1 MSNGDHNLQDDAE
14 LDEFLAGRDA
24 LSRQLAALAQPEAP
38 KQVNDAIMASIEA
51 QLAQERAAQLA
62 QERAAQTVQQAQAM
76 AAAPAAQNAPAV
88 QAAQAGRVTQVATR
102 RPAANMARWRAPAAL
117 AASLVGV
124 LLLTLEWQRGDYAQQ
139 AQMTAAAPEQKP
151 VASTPQAAEQPA
163 PQPAP
168 PALPAA
174 MAGGKAD
181 GRDRETTSVTAA
193 ASAAAATSPSG
204 HITPSPSPARPAPA
218 LSASRAELAAKSA
231 PSLLADADKAPEPI
245 IITPPAEQ
253 FLRARSA
260 PTANLAAA
268 VPPPVTSAPLAAP
281 MSPSPA
287 TTLSYASRSAPS
299 MPPAAPIALPAPPPA
314 PPAPPPA
321 PVLAP
326 IPAQATSAT
335 PVVAAATA
343 PTLVTVTGSA
353 RKAMSPADTA
363 RAAEWLH
370 VIDEMLKADL
380 RQDARE
386 EWRKF
391 NLAYPDY
398 PVPEQ
403 LVKRIEAIN

>member
-14 LDEFLAGRDA
+14 LDEFLAGRDD

-51 QLAQERAAQLA
+51 QLAQERAAQ
-62 QERAAQTVQQAQAM
+62 TVQQAQA
-76 AAAPAAQNAPAV
+76 AETTPATQNAPAV
-88 QAAQAGRVTQVATR
+88 QAAQAGSVTQVATR

-124 LLLTLEWQRGDYAQQ
+124 LLLTLELQRGDYAQQ

-151 VASTPQAAEQPA
+151 VASTPQAAE
-163 PQPAP
+163 P
-168 PALPAA
+168 PALPSAA
-174 MAGGKAD
+174 P
-181 GRDRETTSVTAA
+181 EHVTIAA
-193 ASAAAATSPSG
+193 ASPSG
-204 HITPSPSPARPAPA
+204 YIAPSPSAARPAPA
-218 LSASRAELAAKSA
+218 PSTLRAESTGKSA
-231 PSLLADADKAPEPI
+231 PSLLADADKVPEPI
-245 IITPPAEQ
+245 AITPPAEQ
-253 FLRARSA
+253 FVRARSA
-260 PTANLAAA
+260 PIANLAAA
-268 VPPPVTSAPLAAP
+268 IPPPVARAPISAPLAAP
-281 MSPSPA
+281 
-287 TTLSYASRSAPS
+287 LSYAA
-299 MPPAAPIALPAPPPA
+299 PPA

-321 PVLAP
+321 PAP
-326 IPAQATSAT
+326 ATSAT
-335 PVVAAATA
+335 TVVAAATA

-403 LVKRIEAIN
+403 LAKRIDAIN

>member
-24 LSRQLAALAQPEAP
+24 LSRQLASLAQPEAP
-38 KQVNDAIMASIEA
+38 KQVNDAVMASIE
-51 QLAQERAAQLA
+51 AQLA
-62 QERAAQTVQQAQAM
+62 QERAAQTVQQAQA
-76 AAAPAAQNAPAV
+76 AETTPATQNAPAV
-88 QAAQAGRVTQVATR
+88 QAAQAGSVTQVATR

-151 VASTPQAAEQPA
+151 VASTPQAAE
-163 PQPAP
+163 P
-168 PALPAA
+168 PALPSAA
-174 MAGGKAD
+174 P
-181 GRDRETTSVTAA
+181 EHVTIAA
-193 ASAAAATSPSG
+193 ASPSG
-204 HITPSPSPARPAPA
+204 YIAPSPSAARPAPA
-218 LSASRAELAAKSA
+218 PSALRAESAGKSA

-245 IITPPAEQ
+245 SITPHAEQ
-253 FLRARSA
+253 FVRARSA
-260 PTANLAAA
+260 PIANLAAA
-268 VPPPVTSAPLAAP
+268 IPPPVASAPISAPL
-281 MSPSPA
+281 
-287 TTLSYASRSAPS
+287 SYA
-299 MPPAAPIALPAPPPA
+299 A

-321 PVLAP
+321 PAP
-326 IPAQATSAT
+326 ATSAT
-335 PVVAAATA
+335 TVVAAATA

-403 LVKRIEAIN
+403 LAKRIDAIN

>member
-1 MSNGDHNLQDDAE
+1 MTNGDHNLQDAE
-14 LDEFLAGRDA
+14 LDEFLAGRDD

-51 QLAQERAAQLA
+51 QLAQE
-62 QERAAQTVQQAQAM
+62 QAVPTAT
-76 AAAPAAQNAPAV
+76 AV
-88 QAAQAGRVTQVATR
+88 ARMTQVAP

-124 LLLTLEWQRGDYAQQ
+124 LLLTLEWQRDDYARQ
-139 AQMTAAAPEQKP
+139 AQMTAATPEQKT
-151 VASTPQAAEQPA
+151 VASTPQTETQPE
-163 PQPAP
+163 P
-168 PALPAA
+168 PALP
-174 MAGGKAD
+174 
-181 GRDRETTSVTAA
+181 
-193 ASAAAATSPSG
+193 SAAQELGTIGTTSPSG
-204 HITPSPSPARPAPA
+204 HIAPSPSPARPAPA
-218 LSASRAELAAKSA
+218 QSAPHAEPPPKAA
-231 PSLLADADKAPEPI
+231 PSLLANADKAPEPI
-245 IITPPAEQ
+245 AIMPPAEQ

-260 PTANLAAA
+260 PVANLAAA
-268 VPPPVTSAPLAAP
+268 VPLPVVNAPLAAP
-281 MSPSPA
+281 M
-287 TTLSYASRSAPS
+287 SYASRSAPS
-299 MPPAAPIALPAPPPA
+299 MPAPITLPAPPPA
-314 PPAPPPA
+314 PPAPPAPPPA
-321 PVLAP
+321 PALALAP
-326 IPAQATSAT
+326 IPAPATSAT

-370 VIDEMLKADL
+370 VIDEMLNADL

-403 LVKRIEAIN
+403 LAKRIDAIN

>member
-24 LSRQLAALAQPEAP
+24 LSRQLSALPQPEAP

-51 QLAQERAAQLA
+51 QMAQEQVVRAAA
-62 QERAAQTVQQAQAM
+62 TAARM
-76 AAAPAAQNAPAV
+76 
-88 QAAQAGRVTQVATR
+88 TQVAP

-124 LLLTLEWQRGDYAQQ
+124 LLLTLEWQRGDYARQ

-151 VASTPQAAEQPA
+151 VASA
-163 PQPAP
+163 PQTAPEPAP
-168 PALPAA
+168 PAPP
-174 MAGGKAD
+174 
-181 GRDRETTSVTAA
+181 
-193 ASAAAATSPSG
+193 SAAPEHATIAATSPSG
-204 HITPSPSPARPAPA
+204 QIAPAPSPARPAPA
-218 LSASRAELAAKSA
+218 QPAPRAESTAKTA
-231 PSLLADADKAPEPI
+231 PSLLADTDKAPAPI
-245 IITPPAEQ
+245 ANTPPVEQ

-260 PTANLAAA
+260 STANLAAA
-268 VPPPVTSAPLAAP
+268 VAPPMTSAPLAAP
-281 MSPSPA
+281 ISPPFA
-287 TTLSYASRSAPS
+287 APLSYAARSAPLMS
-299 MPPAAPIALPAPPPA
+299 PTAPAALPAAPPA

-321 PVLAP
+321 RALALVP
-326 IPAQATSAT
+326 THAPATSSETVA
-335 PVVAAATA
+335 AAATA
-343 PTLVTVTGSA
+343 PTVVSVTGAA

-380 RQDARE
+380 RQDAGE

-403 LVKRIEAIN
+403 LAKRINAIN

>member
-38 KQVNDAIMASIEA
+38 KQVNHAIMASIEA
-51 QLAQERAAQLA
+51 QLAQERAAQTL
-62 QERAAQTVQQAQAM
+62 QQAQAVE
-76 AAAPAAQNAPAV
+76 AAPAAQNAPAV

-151 VASTPQAAEQPA
+151 VASTPQAAE
-163 PQPAP
+163 P
-168 PALPAA
+168 PARPPAA
-174 MAGGKAD
+174 PE
-181 GRDRETTSVTAA
+181 RVTMAA
-193 ASAAAATSPSG
+193 ASASG
-204 HITPSPSPARPAPA
+204 HIASSPGAARPAPA
-218 LSASRAELAAKSA
+218 PSASRAESVDRSA

-245 IITPPAEQ
+245 AITPPAEQ
-253 FLRARSA
+253 FLRARSS
-260 PTANLAAA
+260 PIANLAAA
-268 VPPPVTSAPLAAP
+268 VPPPVTSAPISAP
-281 MSPSPA
+281 LVAP
-287 TTLSYASRSAPS
+287 LSYAA
-299 MPPAAPIALPAPPPA
+299 PPA
-314 PPAPPPA
+314 PPAPPPTPA
-321 PVLAP
+321 PAP
-326 IPAQATSAT
+326 AT
-335 PVVAAATA
+335 VVAAATA
-343 PTLVTVTGSA
+343 PTMVSVTGSA

-386 EWRKF
+386 EWRNF

-403 LVKRIEAIN
+403 LARRMDAIN

>member
-14 LDEFLAGRDA
+14 LDDFLAGRDA

-51 QLAQERAAQLA
+51 QLAQERAAQ
-62 QERAAQTVQQAQAM
+62 TVQQVQAVE
-76 AAAPAAQNAPAV
+76 AAPAAH
-88 QAAQAGRVTQVATR
+88 AAQAGGVTQVATR

-168 PALPAA
+168 PALPTVV
-174 MAGGKAD
+174 AGRGATG

-193 ASAAAATSPSG
+193 VSAAAAPSPSG
-204 HITPSPSPARPAPA
+204 HIAPSPSPARPAPA
-218 LSASRAELAAKSA
+218 QPAPHAEPAAKLA

-268 VPPPVTSAPLAAP
+268 VPPSVTSGPLAAP
-281 MSPSPA
+281 ISPSPA
-287 TTLSYASRSAPS
+287 TTLSYSSRSAPS
-299 MPPAAPIALPAPPPA
+299 MPPAAPIALPAAPPA

-321 PVLAP
+321 PAL
-326 IPAQATSAT
+326 ATSAT

-403 LVKRIEAIN
+403 LAKRIDAIN

>member
-14 LDEFLAGRDA
+14 LDEFLAGRDD

-51 QLAQERAAQLA
+51 QLAQERAAQ
-62 QERAAQTVQQAQAM
+62 TVQQAQA
-76 AAAPAAQNAPAV
+76 AEATPATQNAPAV
-88 QAAQAGRVTQVATR
+88 QATQAGRVTQVATR

-151 VASTPQAAEQPA
+151 VASTPQAAE
-163 PQPAP
+163 P
-168 PALPAA
+168 PALPSAA
-174 MAGGKAD
+174 P
-181 GRDRETTSVTAA
+181 EHVIIAA
-193 ASAAAATSPSG
+193 ASPSG
-204 HITPSPSPARPAPA
+204 YIAPSPSAARPAP
-218 LSASRAELAAKSA
+218 A

-245 IITPPAEQ
+245 AITPPAEQ
-253 FLRARSA
+253 FVRARSA
-260 PTANLAAA
+260 PIANLAAA
-268 VPPPVTSAPLAAP
+268 IPPPVARAPISAPLAAP
-281 MSPSPA
+281 
-287 TTLSYASRSAPS
+287 LSYAA
-299 MPPAAPIALPAPPPA
+299 PPA

-321 PVLAP
+321 PAP
-326 IPAQATSAT
+326 ATSAT
-335 PVVAAATA
+335 TVVAAATA

-403 LVKRIEAIN
+403 LAKRIDAIN

>member
-24 LSRQLAALAQPEAP
+24 LSRQLASLAQPEAP
-38 KQVNDAIMASIEA
+38 KQVNDAVMASIE
-51 QLAQERAAQLA
+51 AQLA
-62 QERAAQTVQQAQAM
+62 QERAAQTVQQAQA
-76 AAAPAAQNAPAV
+76 AEATPATQNAPAV
-88 QAAQAGRVTQVATR
+88 QATQAGRVTQVATR

-151 VASTPQAAEQPA
+151 VASTPQAAE
-163 PQPAP
+163 P
-168 PALPAA
+168 PALPSAA
-174 MAGGKAD
+174 P
-181 GRDRETTSVTAA
+181 EHVTIAA
-193 ASAAAATSPSG
+193 ASPSG
-204 HITPSPSPARPAPA
+204 YIAPSPSAARPAPA
-218 LSASRAELAAKSA
+218 PSALRAESAGKSA
-231 PSLLADADKAPEPI
+231 PSLLADADKAPEPTS
-245 IITPPAEQ
+245 ITPPAEQ
-253 FLRARSA
+253 FVRARSA
-260 PTANLAAA
+260 PIANLAAA
-268 VPPPVTSAPLAAP
+268 IPPPVASAPISAPLAAP
-281 MSPSPA
+281 
-287 TTLSYASRSAPS
+287 LSYAA
-299 MPPAAPIALPAPPPA
+299 PPA

-321 PVLAP
+321 PAP
-326 IPAQATSAT
+326 ATSAT
-335 PVVAAATA
+335 TVVAAATA

-403 LVKRIEAIN
+403 LAKRIDAIN

>member
-14 LDEFLAGRDA
+14 LDDFLAGRDA

-51 QLAQERAAQLA
+51 QLAQERAAQTL
-62 QERAAQTVQQAQAM
+62 QQAQAVE
-76 AAAPAAQNAPAV
+76 AAPAAH
-88 QAAQAGRVTQVATR
+88 AAQADGVTQVATR

-168 PALPAA
+168 PAVPAA
-174 MAGGKAD
+174 MAGRDATGE
-181 GRDRETTSVTAA
+181 RDRETTSVKAV

-204 HITPSPSPARPAPA
+204 HIAPSPSPVRPAPA
-218 LSASRAELAAKSA
+218 LSASHAEPAAKLA
-231 PSLLADADKAPEPI
+231 PSLLANADKAPEPI

-268 VPPPVTSAPLAAP
+268 VPPLVTSAPLAAP

-299 MPPAAPIALPAPPPA
+299 MPPAAPIALPAAPPA

-321 PVLAP
+321 P
-326 IPAQATSAT
+326 ATSAT

-343 PTLVTVTGSA
+343 PTLITVTGSA

-403 LVKRIEAIN
+403 LAKRIDAIN

>member
-1 MSNGDHNLQDDAE
+1 MTNGDHNLQDAE
-14 LDEFLAGRDA
+14 LDEFLAGRDD

-51 QLAQERAAQLA
+51 QLAQE
-62 QERAAQTVQQAQAM
+62 QAVPTAT
-76 AAAPAAQNAPAV
+76 AAA
-88 QAAQAGRVTQVATR
+88 RMTQVAP

-124 LLLTLEWQRGDYAQQ
+124 LLLTLEWQRDDYARQ

-151 VASTPQAAEQPA
+151 VASTPQTETQPE
-163 PQPAP
+163 P
-168 PALPAA
+168 PALP
-174 MAGGKAD
+174 
-181 GRDRETTSVTAA
+181 
-193 ASAAAATSPSG
+193 SAAQELGTIGTTSPSG
-204 HITPSPSPARPAPA
+204 QIAPSPSPARPAPA
-218 LSASRAELAAKSA
+218 QSAPHAEPAAKLA

-260 PTANLAAA
+260 RTANLAAA

-287 TTLSYASRSAPS
+287 TTLSYASRPAPP
-299 MPPAAPIALPAPPPA
+299 MQPAAPIALPAAPPA

-321 PVLAP
+321 PALALAP
-326 IPAQATSAT
+326 IPAPATSAT
-335 PVVAAATA
+335 TVVAAATA

-403 LVKRIEAIN
+403 LAKRIDAIN